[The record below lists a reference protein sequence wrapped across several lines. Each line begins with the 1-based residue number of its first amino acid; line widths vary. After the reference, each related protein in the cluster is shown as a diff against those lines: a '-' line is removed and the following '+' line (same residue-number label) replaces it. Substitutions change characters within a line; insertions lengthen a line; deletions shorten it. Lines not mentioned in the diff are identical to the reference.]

1 MERIQN
7 FKSFSQLKT
16 QIREEAENQ
25 QKESKRSAAAEA
37 FMEMLKKHNAGS
49 IEDLNEEQLE
59 KFADELFASRIKE
72 GRAFI
77 AAAKDAKEE
86 GKEEF
91 EFDGKKHPVTV
102 KESVEIFEYEKETA
116 IFSDKVNKVVSV
128 GIDPQ
133 AGEILVISV
142 KDKNH
147 ASFPSLSDLKPEH
160 KRFSVMFGVAPLDK
174 FIAKYG
180 KEPKAGMILKQ
191 VKESVENEG
200 AELNEGAHGMAKTL
214 LNNIVK
220 GHSKE
225 AEGIKMSKELAEY
238 YLDWLKRSEFGKRNS
253 GLPLFML
260 VKASFNWDTFKSN
273 IPKELKDEVKSL
285 QDYVKKNESAVF
297 DAITNVLNEGN
308 AFAAARAKAI
318 ADGKDEFEVN
328 GETFKVKSVDKEDKE
343 NAEEFA
349 NESAKD
355 EQRAM
360 ELYMSLV
367 SPKTG
372 LYTEPQLAKMRLNEL
387 EELVK
392 EQGFSG
398 GDVKSLASELAKIAK
413 G

>member
-102 KESVEIFEYEKETA
+102 KESVENEE
-116 IFSDKVNKVVSV
+116 V
-128 GIDPQ
+128 
-133 AGEILVISV
+133 EIT
-142 KDKNH
+142 
-147 ASFPSLSDLKPEH
+147 
-160 KRFSVMFGVAPLDK
+160 
-174 FIAKYG
+174 
-180 KEPKAGMILKQ
+180 
-191 VKESVENEG
+191 
-200 AELNEGAHGMAKTL
+200 EGAHGMAKTL

-260 VKASFNWDTFKSN
+260 VKASFNWDTFKNN